1 MSNDQKVRV
10 RFAPSPTGYLHVGGA
25 RTALYDYLFAKRHGG
40 TFVLR
45 VEDTDVER
53 STEEALKMQ
62 IQDLAWLGLEWDEGV
77 DPVTLKDIGPHGPY
91 RQSERKHI
99 YDKYAQALLEKKNAY
114 YCFLSDEEINTQR
127 EQAKKDGRP
136 PQVNSPYKDWS
147 LEKALEHKKTS
158 DIKPV
163 IRFKTPE
170 VKKDYLLNDLV
181 RGEVK
186 FPSDMVGD
194 FVMIRSNGMPVYNFC
209 CAIDDALMKLTHVF
223 RAEEHLSNTLR
234 QMMIYEALGFD
245 LPLFGHLSII
255 LGEDRQKLSK
265 RHGATSVNEYKER
278 GFLPEAMNNFL
289 ALLGWSSPEAQEIM
303 SMDEMTA
310 QFSTDR
316 LNSSSAVFDETKLKW
331 VNATHLRALPHSKL
345 WELLQPY
352 FDKEGFDLPKDSDWQ
367 DNALSLMKTSMETL
381 SDGVELFRPLSKGS
395 FAVSEKAKDVLS
407 WEPTKKVFE
416 KWISLLNESDKITEE
431 DFMNMQNT
439 IKKEC
444 EVKGK
449 NLFMPIRVAV
459 IGQPHGA
466 EVKLLV
472 PLMEKSELIER
483 AQAALNSCS

>member
-1 MSNDQKVRV
+1 MSDKSVRV

-25 RTALYDYLFAKRHGG
+25 RTALYDYLYAKKHKG

-45 VEDTDVER
+45 VEDTDLER

-62 IQDLAWLGLEWDEGV
+62 IQDLSWLGLKWDEGV
-77 DPVTLKDIGPHGPY
+77 NPDTLQDIGDYGPY
-91 RQSERKHI
+91 RQSQRTHI
-99 YDKYAQALLEKKNAY
+99 YDKYAQDLLDKGAAY
-114 YCFLSDEEINTQR
+114 YCFLSDEEIDKQR
-127 EQAKKDGRP
+127 ELAKKEGRP
-136 PQVNSPYKDWS
+136 PQVDSPYRDWGV
-147 LEKALEHKKTS
+147 EKALAHKES
-158 DIKPV
+158 CDIKPV
-163 IRFKTPE
+163 IRFKTPDS
-170 VKKDYLLNDLV
+170 KKDYILHDLV

-194 FVMIRSNGMPVYNFC
+194 FVIIRSNGMPVYNFC

-234 QMMIYEALGFD
+234 QMMIYEALGFE
-245 LPLFGHLSII
+245 LPEFGHLSII

-303 SMDEMTA
+303 SMDEMA
-310 QFSTDR
+310 NQFSTER
-316 LNSSSAVFDETKLKW
+316 LNSASAVFDETKLKW
-331 VNATHLRALPHSKL
+331 VNATHLRALPHDKL
-345 WELLQPY
+345 WSLLKPY
-352 FDKEGFDLPKDSDWQ
+352 FDKEGFELPEDQSWQ
-367 DNALSLMKTSMETL
+367 DKALSLMKTSMETL
-381 SDGVELFRPLSKGS
+381 ADAIELFRPLSMGS
-395 FAVSEKAKDVLS
+395 FVISEKAADVLS
-407 WEPTKKVFE
+407 WESTPKVFK
-416 KWISLLNESDKITEE
+416 KWIELLNQSDSIDEE
-431 DFMNMQNT
+431 RFALMQNT

-472 PLMEKSELIER
+472 PLMSKQELIKR
-483 AQAALNSCS
+483 AQLALQGC